1 MGRSEEDSIMATKM
15 MKCRFGIFL
24 LLFFFQVFGSPADA
38 VYIPARDYFSTL
50 TTEINKARSSV
61 FAAVYLFALYPNRSQ
76 AQTTQLAE
84 ALIAAKKRGAA
95 VRIVLDKGD
104 ILGENGADDVNANN
118 RMAYEYLRSQ
128 GVDVSFA
135 DISADMHAKA
145 VIIDSAVV
153 VIGSANWSEAAFQRN
168 TEANTL
174 IRSHEVAA
182 AALKE
187 LGAIPT
193 TAISDRDT
201 TAARLP
207 VRFLKDTTL
216 LNRMVS
222 ARDER
227 IFDVYLYLLKLG
239 FSRPEST
246 LVMDYNPLIHYLGLD
261 SIPPKRS
268 RAFINRDLEILQ
280 DRFKLIQRTMHI
292 GADAD
297 IRLVDAAG
305 EFLAVPSGYFKW
317 EWNKQLNLPG
327 KVMEL
332 LSLYYSST
340 SYTRPKWSL
349 TVRTIAKWHGFNPEF
364 VWMGTAELRR
374 KNLIDVEYSPLPP
387 GDKDER
393 HPNVYM
399 PLPLYD
405 PAALVAKWA
414 KLEAKFGK
422 EKTDRARTWA
432 AVVFKDCDPVA
443 VEKLIAR
450 EEQYGKDKME
460 QASKIL
466 AAMSASN
473 PKRCLEYFFG
483 IVRKP
488 G

>member
-1 MGRSEEDSIMATKM
+1 
-15 MKCRFGIFL
+15 MKRQIGIFIVL
-24 LLFFFQVFGSPADA
+24 WCFQVFSSPADA
-38 VYIPARDYFSTL
+38 TYIPARDYFSTL
-50 TTEINKARSSV
+50 TSEINKARSSV
-61 FAAVYLFALYPNRSQ
+61 VVAVYLFALYPSRSD
-76 AQTTQLAE
+76 AQTTHLA
-84 ALIAAKKRGAA
+84 ASLIAAKKRGVA

-104 ILGENGADDVNANN
+104 ISGTDGSDDVNANN
-118 RMAYEYLRSQ
+118 RMAYEYLQSQ
-128 GVDVSFA
+128 GLDVSFA

-145 VIIDSAVV
+145 VIIDSEVV
-153 VIGSANWSEAAFQRN
+153 IIGSANWSEAAFQRN
-168 TEANTL
+168 TEASTF
-174 IRSHEVAA
+174 IRSREVAV

-201 TAARLP
+201 AAARLP

-239 FSRPEST
+239 FCRAEST
-246 LVMDYNPLIHYLGLD
+246 LVMDYNPLIHYLALD
-261 SIPPKRS
+261 SLPPKRS
-268 RAFINRDLEILQ
+268 RAFINSTLEVLQ
-280 DRFKLIQRTMHI
+280 DRFKLIERTTHI

-297 IRLVDAAG
+297 IRLVDTAG
-305 EFLAVPSGYFKW
+305 EFLAVPSGYYKW
-317 EWNKQLNLPG
+317 EWNKQLDLPG

-332 LSLYYSST
+332 LNLYYSST
-340 SYTRPKWSL
+340 SYSRPKWSL
-349 TVRTIAKWHGFNPEF
+349 TVRIIAKWHGFNPEF

-393 HPNVYM
+393 TPNVYM

-405 PAALVAKWA
+405 PSTLEATWR
-414 KLEAKFGK
+414 KLETKYGK
-422 EKTDRARTWA
+422 DKTDRARRWA
-432 AVVFKDCDPVA
+432 AVVYKDCDPIA

-450 EEQYGKDKME
+450 ENQYGIDKME
-460 QASKIL
+460 QASKII
-466 AAMSASN
+466 AAMAASN

-483 IVRKP
+483 IVKR
-488 G
+488 